1 MSITKTIDTRLNTNT
16 TIDSYMSRGG
26 RLEFGTILLDSSYPT
41 GGEAIT
47 FPSFENKPLFL
58 KVESQ
63 SGYEFE
69 YDRANNK
76 IKAFT
81 PGKSLIVEEVVTVA
95 SHTGKLKHKPFY
107 ILAIEVTATT
117 TTGPYNAIPTGE
129 TPLTTECAV
138 DFPTGGLTFVSTDL
152 VTSVRVTYIPL
163 HETGPF
169 SSTNLVIDEAVT
181 ASASK
186 TDLAFQAAAVQYVYN
201 ATDGNRMLLE
211 SVGLAPSAEGSVV
224 IDIDDGSNDTN
235 IDAHADDVTG
245 TPDTFSVTYI
255 KYGTFKP
262 YAQLGD
268 GDLTMASEIYNFT
281 LNHYRSLAIPGLGT
295 QLVAETAGSGATVE
309 LIWSGPSASVGAAVP
324 VLGIELNLW
333 STNEGTALTDF
344 TMPIIFLNS
353 DEIPSDK
360 LEVGNGVD
368 LSALTVRYMALGY

>member
-1 MSITKTIDTRLNTNT
+1 MGITKTINTRLNTNT

-58 KVESQ
+58 KLESQ

-69 YDRANNK
+69 YDRTNNK

-81 PGKSLIVEEVVTVA
+81 QGKSLIVEEVVTVA
-95 SHTGKLKHKPFY
+95 SHVGTLKHKPFY
-107 ILAIEVTATT
+107 ILAIEVTAGN
-117 TTGPYNAIPTGE
+117 TTGPCNAIPTGK
-129 TPLTTECAV
+129 TAATTECAV
-138 DFPTGGLTFVSTDL
+138 TFTTGGLTFNTTDAA
-152 VTSVRVTYIPL
+152 TAARITYIPL

-169 SSTNLVIDEAVT
+169 SSDNLVIDEEMT
-181 ASASK
+181 ASA
-186 TDLAFQAAAVQYVYN
+186 TPVALDNRAAAVQYVYDG
-201 ATDGNRMLLE
+201 TDGNRLLLE
-211 SVGLAPSAEGSVV
+211 SVGLQPSAAKSAV
-224 IDIDDGSNDTN
+224 IDITSGTDTK
-235 IDAHADDVTG
+235 IDAHATDVG
-245 TPDTFSVTYI
+245 TTFLITYI

>member
-1 MSITKTIDTRLNTNT
+1 MSVTKTLDANMNLNPSA
-16 TIDSYMSRGG
+16 DSYMARGG
-26 RLEFGTILLDSSYPT
+26 MHEIGTITMDSAYLI

-47 FPSFENKPLFL
+47 FPHFRSNPKLVQL
-58 KVESQ
+58 ESEG
-63 SGYEFE
+63 GYSFE
-69 YDRANNK
+69 YDRTNNK

-81 PGKSLIVEEVVTVA
+81 AGKSLIVEEVVTVA
-95 SHTGKLKHKPFY
+95 SHVGTLKHRPFY
-107 ILAIEVTATT
+107 ILAIDVTATT

-138 DFPTGGLTFVSTDL
+138 DFPTGGLTFVSSDL

-169 SSTNLVIDEAVT
+169 SSDNLVIDEAVV

-186 TDLAFQAAAVQYVYN
+186 TDLAFQAAAVQYVYDG
-201 ATDGNRMLLE
+201 TDGNRMLLE
-211 SVGLAPSAEGSVV
+211 SVGLAPSAAKSVV
-224 IDIDDGSNDTN
+224 IDIDDGSDDTN
-235 IDAHADDVTG
+235 IDAHATDAG
-245 TPDTFSVTYI
+245 TILKVTYI

-281 LNHYRSLAIPGLGT
+281 VNNYRSLAIPGLGT
-295 QLVAETAGSGATVE
+295 QLVAETNASGATVE
-309 LIWSGPSASVGAAVP
+309 LIWSGPSISVGAGVP

-333 STNEGTALTDF
+333 STNESTALTDF

-353 DEIPSDK
+353 DEIPAAR
-360 LEVGNGVD
+360 LEVGTGVD
-368 LSALTVRYMALGY
+368 LSGLPIRYVAFGY